1 MNQERLSRMM
11 QLLDE
16 IEDLVYDST
25 QEDYSKAS
33 QLAGIVDGVNM
44 TKEKIEKAMKQE
56 NRLSKKILITI
67 HTDSDFS
74 ITYKQKNL
82 KQQDE
87 KVYIIC
93 KDEKDFAN
101 KVLSGEITSNNEK
114 GCDVLEQMIYSG
126 DGCYGNYSLSIEKYV
141 PFVHELK

>member
-44 TKEKIEKAMKQE
+44 TKEKIEKA
-56 NRLSKKILITI
+56 RDSK
-67 HTDSDFS
+67 
-74 ITYKQKNL
+74 
-82 KQQDE
+82 
-87 KVYIIC
+87 
-93 KDEKDFAN
+93 
-101 KVLSGEITSNNEK
+101 
-114 GCDVLEQMIYSG
+114 
-126 DGCYGNYSLSIEKYV
+126 
-141 PFVHELK
+141 